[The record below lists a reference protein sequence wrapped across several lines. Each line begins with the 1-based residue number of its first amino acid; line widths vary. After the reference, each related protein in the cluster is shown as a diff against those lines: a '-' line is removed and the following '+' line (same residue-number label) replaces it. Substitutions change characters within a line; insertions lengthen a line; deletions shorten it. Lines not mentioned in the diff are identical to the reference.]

1 MNKWLSSGVLF
12 VLIAIIFLY
21 KPFVIAAFWTWFI
34 TPAFSIPVPAFHVVI
49 GLSLLFSFV
58 TSYGKEGVAVIAGET
73 WIKKIV
79 TNGIVMPT
87 VYLAIGY
94 AIHSFI

>member
-58 TSYGKEGVAVIAGET
+58 TSYGKEGVDIIDGQT
-73 WIKKIV
+73 WIRKIV
-79 TNGIVMPT
+79 TNGIIMPT